1 MLAQKKIAVAVNK
14 TATGNK
20 VINHIWKKGE
30 ENEQHFYERQAGIS
44 VTGIYG
50 YANGPVHACEFAVQ
64 ILWTASLWQRSV
76 SRQ

>member
-44 VTGIYG
+44 FTGIYG
-50 YANGPVHACEFAVQ
+50 YANGPVYACEFIVQ
-64 ILWTASLWQRSV
+64 YCGQLLCGKDQ
-76 SRQ
+76 